1 MQCNRGTLKR
11 PLRDIIKSI
20 GRAENSTQR
29 PCQHPT
35 QFPHGYTSCRA
46 AGTAIV
52 SSTCRSGR
60 NQISQNAVGAAVR
73 SYAAVAEEQ
82 QDGEAAAA
90 VEDALRGSQTAWTSE
105 SRHKDPSI
113 VASTTAIDAYMP
125 FPVVDTGTIE
135 PRLRDG
141 ADYSANYFKQ
151 QLYRHYGDIDK
162 AAKRVSRHK
171 QQSPDAWKRMLHM
184 LDQATPTR
192 EGHYKRVSEVVT
204 LPAGVAAVF
213 RPNKEMAILE
223 IMQRTGCH
231 LQMRSSYAVEGRSD
245 AFTGLVLQGNVSQN
259 SSALNFLPRYIEVS
273 FIDTAEK
280 RSRLKRDELHRQ
292 IETGNAGDLGRDYRS
307 GTDEHEPD
315 GAANATHAD
324 NGLIRSVWSTARE
337 KRDLQPRHL
346 PRTRPNLETV
356 PDFTAYVTDLT
367 STEHKVLYDLDSDGS
382 VRLDIPVVVKELI
395 SLFTNP
401 ATSRLSG
408 DLSTSHA
415 LRYLAKH
422 ERLDA
427 IRRISKAL
435 NEAGRI
441 LGQRSFDAL
450 LSAAS
455 LNGDWFNFE
464 LVLRTM
470 RRHRIP
476 GPMVWARFHS
486 LVFEHVPHEADTVI
500 SLMRKRGLLDD
511 NVALL
516 TIIRSRIRKE
526 LTAYLRDMGAVDGFL
541 EMYDEKVAREF
552 GRPDYN
558 WLTVDALNG
567 MLHVLLSLGK
577 TNEAATLME
586 QFRKRGTEPPN
597 TASLNTFLSPA
608 LVNTDAGSAIAT
620 LKMFHVGRPGA
631 LAPNEITYQSLFMI
645 AWHRKYYNMLRVI
658 WRYACV
664 AAQASQDLRHR
675 LLTSLL
681 SYSPTE
687 AEDVNRSRLFKA
699 WAGKFVVGVARDLVP
714 GSYVPYDTSP
724 TRPLSDDERSLADLS
739 LQPRLEKNTADS
751 LKRRREMKSLM
762 KKDLQ
767 EAGQCKPLLPL
778 TVVLERAWQKDVRW
792 QEAGLGHPDK
802 ALAKDVERA
811 MFEEILLRGI
821 RVPMRPGDCTA
832 LRKWEIPWL
841 LQRELQAAARSAEV
855 KAQQDSSVS
864 SE

>member
-20 GRAENSTQR
+20 GRAESSTRHTR
-29 PCQHPT
+29 PRCQYPT
-35 QFPHGYTSCRA
+35 QFPHGYTSYSTP
-46 AGTAIV
+46 GTAIV
-52 SSTCRSGR
+52 RSKRRSGR
-60 NQISQNAVGAAVR
+60 NRISRNAIGAAVR
-73 SYAAVAEEQ
+73 SFAAAAEEQ
-82 QDGEAAAA
+82 QGEAAAI
-90 VEDALRGSQTAWTSE
+90 VEDALRGSQTTSR

-113 VASTTAIDAYMP
+113 VASATATDAYIPM
-125 FPVVDTGTIE
+125 PVVDTGTIE

-141 ADYSANYFKQ
+141 ADYSATYFKQ
-151 QLYRHYGDIDK
+151 RLYRHYGDIDK

-171 QQSPDAWKRMLHM
+171 QQSPNAWRRVLHI

-192 EGHYKRVSEVVT
+192 EGYYKRVSEVVT
-204 LPAGVAAVF
+204 LPEGVAAVF

-231 LQMRSSYAVEGRSD
+231 LQMRSSFSVEGRSG

-273 FIDTAEK
+273 FIDTAET
-280 RSRLKRDELHRQ
+280 RSRLKREELRRQ
-292 IETGNAGDLGRDYRS
+292 IEPDNAGKLERDHWA
-307 GTDEHEPD
+307 GTEEHEPD

-337 KRDLQPRHL
+337 KRDLKPRHL
-346 PRTRPNLETV
+346 PRTQPKLETV
-356 PDFTAYVTDLT
+356 PDFTAYVIDLT
-367 STEHKVLYDLDSDGS
+367 SIEHKVLYDPDHGGS
-382 VRLDIPVVVKELI
+382 TRLDTAIVVAELI

-401 ATSRLSG
+401 VTSKLSG

-415 LRYLAKH
+415 FRYLAKH

-476 GPMVWARFHS
+476 GPMIWARFHS

-500 SLMRKRGLLDD
+500 SIMREKGLLDD

-516 TIIRSRIRKE
+516 TIIRGRIRKE
-526 LTAYLRDMGAVDGFL
+526 LTAYLRDKGAADGFL
-541 EMYDEKVAREF
+541 EMYDEKVARDF

-558 WLTVDALNG
+558 WLTVDALDG

-597 TASLNTFLSPA
+597 TASLNTFLRPA
-608 LVNTDAGSAIAT
+608 LFNTDASSAIAT

-631 LAPNEITYQSLFMI
+631 LVPDEITYQSLFMI

-664 AAQASQDLRHR
+664 AAQTSQDLRHR

-687 AEDVNRSRLFKA
+687 AEDINRSRLFKA
-699 WAGKFVVGVARDLVP
+699 WAGKFVVGISRDLVP

-724 TRPLSDDERSLADLS
+724 TRPLSDDERSLVDLS
-739 LQPRLEKNTADS
+739 LQPRLQKNTKDS
-751 LKRRREMKSLM
+751 LKRRRGMKGLM
-762 KKDLQ
+762 KMDLQ

-778 TVVLERAWQKDVRW
+778 TIVLERAWQKDVRW
-792 QEAGLGHPDK
+792 QEAGLGHLDE
-802 ALAKDVERA
+802 ALAKDGGRA
-811 MFEEILLRGI
+811 MFEEMLLRGI

-841 LQRELQAAARSAEV
+841 LQRELQAAARSAEA
-855 KAQQDSSVS
+855 KAHQDSQVS
-864 SE
+864 KE